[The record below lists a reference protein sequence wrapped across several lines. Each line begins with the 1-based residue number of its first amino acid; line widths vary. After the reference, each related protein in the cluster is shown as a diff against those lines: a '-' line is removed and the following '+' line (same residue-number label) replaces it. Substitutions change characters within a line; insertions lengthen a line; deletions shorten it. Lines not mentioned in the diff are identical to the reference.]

1 MHKGTKHFAAARQVT
16 TGKVPD
22 LCSRCPEIKNKD
34 YSLYV
39 LAPKTSPRSLLC
51 VASAFSRTAP
61 RPAPGLTARGRP
73 RCEAHLPRCVD
84 FSAAEVRPDHS
95 RQKAPPQSPVCAH
108 VHTPVH
114 THVHTPV
121 RVHTRPHSRP
131 HTCARAHTSTHL
143 CAHTHTC
150 LHTYACTHRD
160 LTSTLMDY
168 TLDIFWG
175 FLLKMLPILVQA
187 RLTSRQ

>member
-1 MHKGTKHFAAARQVT
+1 MAPAHRSACHHGLVKQHRPPQPGSDPGGGLVHKGTKHFAAARQVT
-16 TGKVPD
+16 TGKAPD

-73 RCEAHLPRCVD
+73 WCEAHLPHCVD
-84 FSAAEVRPDHS
+84 FSAAEARLDHS

-108 VHTPVH
+108 VHTPVR

-121 RVHTRPHSRP
+121 HTHPHMPAYIRVHT
-131 HTCARAHTSTHL
+131 
-143 CAHTHTC
+143 
-150 LHTYACTHRD
+150 
-160 LTSTLMDY
+160 
-168 TLDIFWG
+168 
-175 FLLKMLPILVQA
+175 
-187 RLTSRQ
+187 